1 MASPSGSS
9 AATTA
14 PNAISSTT
22 SVIGKDNSS
31 ARCRSRSTVSL
42 TALLM
47 LASPVSAIRTW
58 GWERRGGVDGGE
70 HRDHAGGES
79 PMLPVIR
86 NWSSAA
92 WRVAEIWLA
101 NLGSS
106 GDWIWVA
113 RPVAWTRLSTSRIAA
128 R

>member
-58 GWERRGGVDGGE
+58 GCAAAAARTPASTGTTR
-70 HRDHAGGES
+70 AAES
-79 PMLPVIR
+79 LMLPVIR
-86 NWSSAA
+86 N
-92 WRVAEIWLA
+92 
-101 NLGSS
+101 
-106 GDWIWVA
+106 
-113 RPVAWTRLSTSRIAA
+113 
-128 R
+128 